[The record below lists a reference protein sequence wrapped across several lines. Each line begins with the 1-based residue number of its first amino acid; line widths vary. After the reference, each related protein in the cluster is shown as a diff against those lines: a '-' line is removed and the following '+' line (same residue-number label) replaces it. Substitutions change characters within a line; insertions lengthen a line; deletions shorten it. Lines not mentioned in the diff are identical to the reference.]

1 MGIKILSLSKNE
13 DFKKILSGRKI
24 NNYYSTIFFKK
35 LSNRN
40 SNRLNLSIIIK
51 RKLGKAVQRNKIK
64 RRLKNI
70 INNIL
75 KSTKINLKYS
85 YLIIAKKNVLD
96 SKYSDIKET
105 MLVNFKKILWLN
117 LLI

>member
-13 DFKKILSGRKI
+13 DFKKVLSGKKI

-35 LSNRN
+35 LTNKSN
-40 SNRLNLSIIIK
+40 NRLNLSIITK

-70 INNIL
+70 INYIL
-75 KSTKINLKYS
+75 RSIKINLKYS

-96 SKYSDIKET
+96 SKYNDIKDT
-105 MLVNFKKILWLN
+105 ILKDFKKIL
-117 LLI
+117 

>member
-13 DFKKILSGRKI
+13 DFKKILTGRKV
-24 NNYYSTIFFKK
+24 NNNYSTIFYKRVSSKK
-35 LSNRN
+35 DNV
-40 SNRLNLSIIIK
+40 LNLSIITK

-70 INNIL
+70 VNNIL
-75 KSTKINLKYS
+75 KSIKINLKYS

-96 SKYSDIKET
+96 SKYSDIRET
-105 MLVNFKKILWLN
+105 ILMNFKKIL
-117 LLI
+117 